1 MIKNDQW
8 IRKMVK
14 KDKMIE
20 PFESSQVRNGMISY
34 GLSSYGYDAR
44 LSDEFQIAS
53 VSNQEVID
61 PKKIGHAIFEEVK
74 APEIVI
80 PPSSYVLGRSLEYF
94 RIPRKVLGLCVGKS
108 TYARSGV
115 LINVTP
121 LEPEWEGYITI
132 AISNITGKP
141 VKLYGMEGIIQI
153 LFFESDEEPEISY
166 KDRKGKYQAQQL
178 ITPSKI

>member
-1 MIKNDQW
+1 MIKNDRW
-8 IRKMVK
+8 IQEMVK
-14 KDKMIE
+14 KNKMIE
-20 PFESSQVRNGMISY
+20 PFEPSQVRNGMISY

-44 LSDEFQIAS
+44 LSDEFQIPS
-53 VSNQEVID
+53 GVYREIID
-61 PKKIGHAIFEEVK
+61 PKSITPDIFEEVK
-74 APEIVI
+74 ASEVVI
-80 PPSSYVLGRSLEYF
+80 PPSSYVLGRTLEYF

-121 LEPEWEGYITI
+121 LEPEWDGYITI

-141 VKLYGMEGIIQI
+141 VKLYGMEGIIQV

-166 KDRKGKYQAQQL
+166 KDRKGKYQAQQS
-178 ITPSKI
+178 ITPSKV